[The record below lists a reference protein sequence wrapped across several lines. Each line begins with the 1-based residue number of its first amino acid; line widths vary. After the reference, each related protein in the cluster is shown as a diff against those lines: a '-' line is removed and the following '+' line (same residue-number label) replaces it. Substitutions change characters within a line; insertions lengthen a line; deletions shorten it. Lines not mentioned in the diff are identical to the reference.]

1 MYEPSLTT
9 EVQYLKGI
17 GPRLAVGLNKAEL
30 RTVEDILL
38 RLPRRYEDRTAMPP
52 IRTLRPGQWATI
64 RGRIARV
71 ESRTMRRGMVMLR
84 AHVSDGTGTICLTWF
99 NQPWIK
105 GQLEKGSGEI
115 VAYGQ
120 VKEGSTRALEI
131 AGPEWE
137 AIGEDSDPEDFGR
150 IVPVYPLVEGLSQKT
165 MRRAVRSALE
175 RYLPLVQETLPEG
188 FLKRQQLCGLRWA
201 LGQIHFPQDEKSRLD
216 ARRRLVFDEFFYL
229 QIGMAMKRAET
240 HAEMGIAFPVKDL
253 QKGRPAVLDPAAS
266 HLFDSEERS
275 ARDHEPLMEQIH
287 RIFPFEL
294 TSAQTRVL
302 NEIWSDMASPHPMN
316 RLVQGDVGSGKTA
329 VAVCAILT
337 AIRSGYQAALMAPT
351 EILAEQHFVN
361 VHQLLEPLGVRV
373 HLMVGKNSA
382 REKRQA
388 QHAAEV
394 GTAHLVV
401 GTHALIQEGVKF
413 ARLGLVIVD
422 EQHRFGVMQRKAL
435 RDKGFGNPD
444 VLVMTATP
452 IPRTLTM
459 AVYGDLDLSVIDEL
473 PPGRRPVKTHWKRT
487 SERDE
492 VYLAVRKLLD
502 EGRQGYFVCPLVS
515 DSENMMAQ
523 AAEDLHLRLQEGAL
537 RGLRLGLLH
546 GQLRALEKE
555 TVMEQFR
562 NHEMDVLVS
571 TTVIEVGVDVPNA
584 SIMVIEDANR
594 FGLSQLHQLRGRVG
608 RGSAQSFC
616 VLIADG
622 KGEDARARM
631 QVLVGTNDG
640 FEIAEADLRLR
651 GPGML
656 AGTQQSGNADFK
668 VGDLIQD
675 GRMLEV
681 ARQAA
686 IDVVANDPKLAGRD
700 WAIVREKVVSRR
712 SEMAVVSVS

>member
-1 MYEPSLTT
+1 MYEPSLST
-9 EVQYLKGI
+9 EVQYLKGV
-17 GPRLAVGLNKAEL
+17 GPRLAPGLNKAEL
-30 RTVEDILL
+30 RTVEDVLL

-52 IRTLRPGQWATI
+52 IASLKQGQWATI
-64 RGRIARV
+64 RGRVSRV
-71 ESRTMRRGMVMLR
+71 ETKTMRRGMVMLR
-84 AHVSDGTGTICLTWF
+84 AHVKDGTGTICLIWF

-105 GQLEKGSGEI
+105 GQLERGGGEV

-120 VKEGSTRALEI
+120 IKEGQGRLLEI
-131 AGPEWE
+131 TGPEWE
-137 AIGEDSDPEDFGR
+137 PVGEDSDPEDFGR
-150 IVPVYPLVEGLSQKT
+150 IVPVYPLVEGLTQKT

-175 RYLPLVQETLPEG
+175 RYLPLVQETLPEK
-188 FLKRQQLCGLRWA
+188 FLKRQKLCGLRWA
-201 LGQIHFPQDEKSRLD
+201 LGQIHFPEDESSRLE

-229 QIGMAMKRAET
+229 QVGMAMKRAET
-240 HAEMGIAFPVKDL
+240 HAERGIAFPVKDL
-253 QKGRPAVLDPAAS
+253 LKGRPAVLDPAAS
-266 HLFDSEERS
+266 HLFDAEERS

-287 RIFPFEL
+287 RIFPFQL
-294 TSAQTRVL
+294 TSAQERVL

-329 VAVCAILT
+329 IAICALLT
-337 AIRSGYQAALMAPT
+337 AIRSGYQAAIMAPT

-361 VHQLLEPLGVRV
+361 VHKLLEPLGVRV
-373 HLMVGKNSA
+373 QLMVGKNSA
-382 REKRQA
+382 RDKKRA
-388 QHAAEV
+388 LHAAEV
-394 GTAHLVV
+394 GTAHLVI

-435 RDKGFGNPD
+435 RDKASGNPD

-473 PPGRRPVKTHWKRT
+473 PPGRRPIKTHWKRLADR
-487 SERDE
+487 EE
-492 VYLAVRKLLD
+492 VYAAVRKLIE
-502 EGRQGYFVCPLVS
+502 EGKQGYFVCPLVS
-515 DSENMMAQ
+515 ETENMMAQ
-523 AAEDLHLRLQEGAL
+523 AAEDLYFRLQEGPL
-537 RGLRLGLLH
+537 EGLRVGLLH
-546 GQLRALEKE
+546 GQLKPAEKE

-562 NHEMDVLVS
+562 RHELDVLVS

-608 RGSAQSFC
+608 RGSTQSFC
-616 VLIADG
+616 VLIADAR
-622 KGEDARARM
+622 GEDAKTRM
-631 QVLVGTNDG
+631 LTMVETNDG
-640 FEIAEADLRLR
+640 FRIAETDLKLR

-668 VGDLIQD
+668 VADLVQD

-686 IDVVANDPKLAGRD
+686 IEVIANDPHLAAKE
-700 WAIVREKVVSRR
+700 WAAVREKVMSKR
-712 SEMAVVSVS
+712 SELAVVSVS